1 MKKILMLVFATVFCM
16 GSTACST
23 EGLSD
28 SSESSVISDSITQS
42 ASEVSSAEKKS
53 FTAEELAELYESDK
67 DTAKEYEDQK
77 IVVTGTCDYVSVFDK
92 IHLDCGAIS
101 KGVVCELEDSDDP
114 QLDEVE
120 SGDIIEVEGI
130 LDNGFGDIELE
141 DCEILNI
148 QKSEADAESTLS
160 SSVEKTTPTTKPT
173 AKPTPAPTTKPTPKP
188 TVKPT
193 PKPTAKPT
201 KKPTPKPTAKPPV
214 SSQGRY
220 VGSIDS
226 DKYHYPSCRFA
237 EKILPENEIWFDSE
251 EDARSQEY
259 VPCGVCKP

>member
-1 MKKILMLVFATVFCM
+1 MKKILMLVLAAVFCM

-23 EGLSD
+23 EDLSD

-101 KGVVCELEDSDDP
+101 KGLVCELEDSDDP

-148 QKSEADAESTLS
+148 QKAEADTESILS
-160 SSVEKTTPTTKPT
+160 SSVENTTPTTKPT
-173 AKPTPAPTTKPTPKP
+173 AKPTSAPTAKPTPKP

-201 KKPTPKPTAKPPV
+201 KKPTPEPTKEPEQQSETV
-214 SSQGRY
+214 WLSRTGK
-220 VGSIDS
+220 
-226 DKYHYPSCRFA
+226 KYHRDPTCGNMKNPIESTLDEAIASGRQPC
-237 EKILPENEIWFDSE
+237 EKC
-251 EDARSQEY
+251 Y
-259 VPCGVCKP
+259 G

>member
-1 MKKILMLVFATVFCM
+1 MLILAAVFCV

-101 KGVVCELEDSDDP
+101 KGVVCELEDSDDS

-148 QKSEADAESTLS
+148 QKSEADTESTLS
-160 SSVEKTTPTTKPT
+160 SSVENTTPTTKPT
-173 AKPTPAPTTKPTPKP
+173 AKPTPAPTPKPTPKP

-193 PKPTAKPT
+193 PEPTEEPA
-201 KKPTPKPTAKPPV
+201 A
-214 SSQGRY
+214 QGAVVWLSRT
-220 VGSIDS
+220 GK
-226 DKYHYPSCRFA
+226 KYHRDPTCGNMKNPIESTLDEAIASGRQPC
-237 EKILPENEIWFDSE
+237 EKC
-251 EDARSQEY
+251 Y
-259 VPCGVCKP
+259 G